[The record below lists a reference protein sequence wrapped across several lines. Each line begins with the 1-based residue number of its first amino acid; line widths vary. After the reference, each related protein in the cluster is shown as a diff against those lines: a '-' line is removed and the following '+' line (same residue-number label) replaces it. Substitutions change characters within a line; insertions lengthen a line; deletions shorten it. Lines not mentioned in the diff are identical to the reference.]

1 MTETP
6 ATPPRA
12 LTTWAEPRS
21 LADARQVAEAV
32 ARSGL
37 APQSARSPDAVM
49 VILATGAEL
58 GLPPMAA
65 LRSIHVVSGRAVLSA
80 DLMRALVM
88 RAGGDLWCVEAS
100 PTRAEW
106 RARRNGRE
114 SAAVWTIEMARRAG
128 LAGKT
133 GPWQQYPHAM
143 LSARA
148 SVEICRRVWPEVCAG
163 LYTPDEMG
171 ASEAVEVEVVPAP
184 TSDTPPQPAEV
195 VEAEVVPETP
205 PEPPPPAETS
215 RRPPLSAHLARLVAY
230 ARRQGIDLE
239 AVTDAAGALGCES
252 PRDLTPDQALA
263 IEARWA
269 DGGAR

>member
-1 MTETP
+1 MTENPTP
-6 ATPPRA
+6 TRA
-12 LTTWAEPRS
+12 LTTWAEPRN

-88 RAGGDLWCVEAS
+88 RAGGDLWCVEAT
-100 PTRAEW
+100 PRRAEW
-106 RARRNGRE
+106 RAKRNGRE
-114 SAAVWTIEMARRAG
+114 SAAVWTIEMAQKAG
-128 LAGKT
+128 LAGKS

-171 ASEAVEVEVVPAP
+171 AAEAVEGEVVTAPAP
-184 TSDTPPQPAEV
+184 EAPPPAAEV
-195 VEAEVVPETP
+195 VEAEVVETP
-205 PEPPPPAETS
+205 PEPPPPAATKS
-215 RRPPLSAHLARLVAY
+215 RKPPLPAHVARLRSKALTWGFSD
-230 ARRQGIDLE
+230 QDL
-239 AVTDAAGALGCES
+239 VDAAGEMGCES

>member
-1 MTETP
+1 MTETT
-6 ATPPRA
+6 TPTRA
-12 LTTWAEPRS
+12 LTTWAEPRT
-21 LADARQVAEAV
+21 LAEARQVAEAV
-32 ARSGL
+32 AKSGL

-88 RAGGDLWCVEAS
+88 RAGGDLWCVEAT

-114 SAAVWTIEMARRAG
+114 STAVWTADMAKRAG
-128 LAGKT
+128 LLGKP

-171 ASEAVEVEVVPAP
+171 A
-184 TSDTPPQPAEV
+184 AET
-195 VEAEVVPETP
+195 VEAEVIPAPAPSTPPPALEVVEGEVVETP
-205 PEPPPPAETS
+205 PEPPPAETK
-215 RRPPLSAHLARLVAY
+215 RRKPPLPPHVARLVAF
-230 ARRQGIDLE
+230 AKRQGIE
-239 AVTDAAGALGCES
+239 MQEVTNAAGVFGCES